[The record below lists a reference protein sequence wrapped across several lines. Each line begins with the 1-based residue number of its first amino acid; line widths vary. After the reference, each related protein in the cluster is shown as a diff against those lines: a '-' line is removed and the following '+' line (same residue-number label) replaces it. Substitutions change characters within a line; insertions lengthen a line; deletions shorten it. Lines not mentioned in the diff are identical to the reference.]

1 VVGSGEE
8 YVDLSNVMLYV
19 RAKIVRNNNGDLA
32 ADSTSA
38 PVNLLVHS
46 MFSQVDVSLNGTL
59 ISSSTN
65 TYPYRSMLETL
76 LSYGEDAKKSQ
87 LSAEL
92 LYKYDAGNME
102 EKIVAAAGNR
112 TPNAGLQKRRAL
124 ITQSREFDMMGRV
137 QSDIFF
143 QEKYPL
149 NQVDM
154 KIKVFR
160 SNDNFCKI
168 VVTHASLFVRKVK
181 LSSSVFLSH
190 AKSLETATAKYSI
203 KCVVCKSFQ
212 VPANYLDCSH
222 EKLFT
227 GQLPTRI
234 VIGLVDSRAFNG
246 SREHN
251 PFNFRHYNVSEIS
264 LYLDGQ
270 QQYVLKP
277 LQPNFEEGL
286 YVRTYNTLFAGT
298 NKINRDEGNFI
309 TREDY
314 KAGYA
319 LYAFDLTADLA
330 ESDHFNLV
338 KHGSVRL
345 ALRFSEP
352 TPHTVSIIAYAV
364 FDNLLEIDR
373 DRNLLVDFGV

>member
-1 VVGSGEE
+1 
-8 YVDLSNVMLYV
+8 MLYV

-38 PVNLLVHS
+38 PVNLLLHS

-76 LSYGEDAKKSQ
+76 LSYGEDPKKSQ
-87 LSAEL
+87 LSAKL
-92 LYKYDAGNME
+92 FYKDDAGNME
-102 EKIVAAAGNR
+102 ETIVAAAGNR
-112 TPNAGLQKRRAL
+112 TPNAGQQKRRAL
-124 ITQSREFDMMGRV
+124 ITQSREFDMVGQIR
-137 QSDIFF
+137 SDIFF
-143 QEKYPL
+143 QENYLL

-154 KIKVFR
+154 KIKLIR
-160 SNDNFCKI
+160 SNDNFCLMGAADAKI

-181 LSSSVFLSH
+181 PSSSVFLSH
-190 AKSLETATAKYSI
+190 AKNLETATAKYPI
-203 KCVVCKSFQ
+203 KRVVCKRFQ
-212 VPANYLDCSH
+212 VPVNYLDCSH
-222 EKLFT
+222 EKLYT
-227 GQLPTRI
+227 GQLLTRI
-234 VIGLVDSRAFNG
+234 VIGLVDNRAFNG

-251 PFNFRHYNVSEIS
+251 PFNFRHYNISEIS

-270 QQYVLKP
+270 QQYALKP
-277 LQPNFEEGL
+277 LQTNFKEGV

-298 NKINRDEGNFI
+298 NKINRGEGNFI

-330 ESDHFNLV
+330 KSDHFNLV

-345 ALRFSEP
+345 ALGFSEP
-352 TPHTVSIIAYAV
+352 TPHTVSIIAYAE